1 MMDSYL
7 EQQQNWYAVQT
18 KPYREDQAAS
28 NIRRLGLTVL
38 LPKIM
43 QEKLEYG
50 NRRTQV
56 KPLFPGYLFARFS
69 PSPYFHSIRYAR
81 GVTRVLCAGE
91 TPVPLSEEVIDT
103 IQSRVGKDGYV
114 KIGCTLREGEEVVIN
129 EGPLRGL
136 IGVFERELSDG
147 ERAVVLLQA
156 VEYQVRVFVERLRLS
171 AAKDQQ

>member
-1 MMDSYL
+1 MDSDVSR
-7 EQQQNWYAVQT
+7 QSNWYAVQT

-43 QEKLEYG
+43 REKLEYG
-50 NRRTQV
+50 NVRTQV

-69 PSPYFHSIRYAR
+69 PSPHFHSIRYAR
-81 GVTRVLCAGE
+81 GVTRVLCAGD
-91 TPVPLSEEVIDT
+91 TPVPLSEEIIGT
-103 IQSRVGKDGYV
+103 IQSRVGTDGYV
-114 KIGCTLREGEEVVIN
+114 RIGSPLRQGEEVVIN

-136 IGVFERELSDG
+136 VGVFERELSDG

-171 AAKDQQ
+171 SAKDQQ